1 MYDNTDNFEF
11 GDDFLDM
18 TPKAHTMKEI
28 IDKLDFI
35 KTMWTEWKGRM
46 QSGSPE
52 CILGENICKRQI
64 FGQKTKKDSYPKYT
78 KNSPKR
84 KPTT

>member
-28 IDKLDFI
+28 IDKLHFI
-35 KTMWTEWKGRM
+35 KTSSGLTMVLHFRALCLSLCITM
-46 QSGSPE
+46 Q
-52 CILGENICKRQI
+52 
-64 FGQKTKKDSYPKYT
+64 
-78 KNSPKR
+78 
-84 KPTT
+84 

>member
-1 MYDNTDNFEF
+1 MYGNTDNFEF

-46 QSGSPE
+46 
-52 CILGENICKRQI
+52 
-64 FGQKTKKDSYPKYT
+64 
-78 KNSPKR
+78 
-84 KPTT
+84 

>member
-1 MYDNTDNFEF
+1 MNSKSITDLNVECKTIRQKNMYDNTDNFEF

-46 QSGSPE
+46 
-52 CILGENICKRQI
+52 
-64 FGQKTKKDSYPKYT
+64 
-78 KNSPKR
+78 
-84 KPTT
+84 

>member
-18 TPKAHTMKEI
+18 TPKALTMKEM

-35 KTMWTEWKGRM
+35 KTTWTEWKGRM
-46 QSGSPE
+46 ESGR
-52 CILGENICKRQI
+52 KYM
-64 FGQKTKKDSYPKYT
+64 QKTNIWTKDKKGQLSKIHKT
-78 KNSPKR
+78 LSKQKTNNL
-84 KPTT
+84 T

>member
-46 QSGSPE
+46 QSGR
-52 CILGENICKRQI
+52 KYT
-64 FGQKTKKDSYPKYT
+64 QKTNIWTKDKKGQLSKIHKKLSKKKT
-78 KNSPKR
+78 NNL
-84 KPTT
+84 T